1 MKKTSIKLDCRL
13 KVFIYVIFC
22 FQRGFHT
29 SFPPLI
35 FVFKDVFLIYNL
47 VTQKICYC
55 EIICQ
60 SHVGCS
66 FFYLQRRMCVNFLEY
81 LIKFFKYKFHFHR
94 RQQKTIILLLQQK
107 IFLHI
112 QLSMKK
118 VFRDLHFNLLCY
130 MHIFYLTFLI

>member
-1 MKKTSIKLDCRL
+1 MNFAKFLRTPFLTEYLWWLLLIFPLLLYVYNFFSSLKYQHTKKTSIKLDCRL

-94 RQQKTIILLLQQK
+94 R
-107 IFLHI
+107 
-112 QLSMKK
+112 
-118 VFRDLHFNLLCY
+118 
-130 MHIFYLTFLI
+130 